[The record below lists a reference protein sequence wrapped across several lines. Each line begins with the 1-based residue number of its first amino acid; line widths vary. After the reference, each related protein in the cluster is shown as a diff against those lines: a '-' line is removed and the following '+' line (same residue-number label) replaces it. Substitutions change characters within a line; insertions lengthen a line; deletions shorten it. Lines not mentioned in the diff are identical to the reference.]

1 MKGISIILADDH
13 PIVLDG
19 LQHVLGGDPRFTI
32 VRTCSHGKEVIDLLK
47 IMTVDVVITDINMP
61 FKDGVSL
68 TREIKLDYPD
78 TKVIVLTMYQER
90 SYFNRVLEAGA
101 DGCLLKSSPLQ
112 ELTDAILRVQG
123 GKSYF
128 DSFHQ
133 FTPNPNKPPLSGTLL
148 TEREKEVL
156 RHIAKG
162 MSAQEIST
170 LLSLSEETIYTHKKN
185 ISRKLGVHGNS
196 QLLRYALENGLL

>member
-19 LQHVLGGDPRFTI
+19 LLHVLGGDPRFTI
-32 VRTCSHGKEVIDLLK
+32 VRTCSHGIEVLDLLK
-47 IMTVDVVITDINMP
+47 IMAVDVVITDINMP

-68 TREIKLDYPD
+68 TREIKRDYPL
-78 TKVIVLTMYQER
+78 TKVIVLTMYNER
-90 SYFNRVLEAGA
+90 AFLSRVVEAGA

-112 ELTDAILRVQG
+112 DLIDAILRVHN
-123 GKSYF
+123 GKNYF
-128 DSFHQ
+128 DSSNQ
-133 FTPNPNKPPLSGTLL
+133 FKENMVAPHLSESLL
-148 TEREKEVL
+148 TEREKDVL

-162 MSAQEIST
+162 MTAQEISE
-170 LLSLSEETIYTHKKN
+170 LLSLSEATIYTHKKN

-196 QLLRYALENGLL
+196 QLFRYAIDHGML